1 MSIITDVF
9 EDILN
14 DIKNSH
20 KKSIDAFTKV
30 ITRLEERVDTLQE
43 ASDERADIF
52 NDAASELNELRTVML
67 DYIKSYDQDSE
78 MTRTRLSRLENWQ
91 DDFEARLTKGEE
103 QIYGRD

>member
-20 KKSIDAFTKV
+20 KKSMETFVDI
-30 ITRLEERVDTLQE
+30 INRLEERVNNLQE
-43 ASDERADIF
+43 ASDERADIY
-52 NDAASELNELRTVML
+52 NSAASELNELRTVML
-67 DYIKSYDQDSE
+67 DYVKSYDQDAE
-78 MTRTRLSRLENWQ
+78 MVRTRLSRLENWQ
-91 DDFEARLTKGEE
+91 DDFEARLTKVEE